1 MIGRDDDPE
10 LLAALLDHSPYVVMR
25 VDGEGTIGWVN
36 ASIERLFGLPVASV
50 IGTNIL
56 TYLDLTWDPEALAS
70 IGDALGAEGM
80 RLPTLF
86 RANLPDGTSPIFEV
100 WANAQLHDPAIEGLV
115 VYVRRWDERMLL
127 DAALES
133 SAVDAPL
140 VDTLDL
146 LAQSMATETLEARG
160 AIMLDLDDDG
170 RPGTVVGHGLDDASV
185 AVLSG
190 PGLWSDA
197 VRRDEPLTAPTGG
210 TGLAGSACWC
220 WPVRD
225 DDVPIGCV
233 VALRDDPELEIDHS
247 RREAMRRIAR
257 IAAVAAAR
265 AASHASLH
273 HAATHD
279 ALTGLANRARFW
291 DELDAITSAARH
303 PGGKAADGTAPSAA
317 EASSTMAVLYLDLDG
332 FKDVNDRLGHAAG
345 DAVLVEVARRLQATV
360 RRSDLVAR
368 LGGDE
373 FAVLCERVADLD
385 ELEALASRLQAAITE
400 PVVLDGEAVAIGAS
414 IGIAAR
420 PAGAC
425 SPDDLVEAADAA
437 LYRVKFGA
445 KGGWLVSTGR

>member
-86 RANLPDGTSPIFEV
+86 RSNLPDGTSPIFEV

-170 RPGTVVGHGLDDASV
+170 RPGTVVGHGLDDV
-185 AVLSG
+185 RRR
-190 PGLWSDA
+190 A
-197 VRRDEPLTAPTGG
+197 VRPGPVVRRRAPGRTPDRATGG